1 VTEEIGLFPL
11 ELVLLPTE
19 RVPLHVFE
27 ERYKEL
33 VGECVREGREF
44 GLLLSSDAGLAE
56 VGTRAAVTE
65 VLQELPDGRMNV
77 IVEGGAR
84 FRLVDLTDGRAFQT
98 AEVEPVE
105 DEDEPPDDDEID
117 KALEVFRRI
126 VELTDSSGVDEPDR
140 DSPLLAFELAARIDF
155 GPELKQELLEIRSP
169 RERIVRLT
177 ELLERAAEAIALER
191 EVQERASKN
200 GKVIPFKPD
209 ESL

>member
-19 RVPLHVFE
+19 RVPLHIFE

-33 VGECVREGREF
+33 VGECLREGREF
-44 GLLLSSDAGLAE
+44 GLLLASNAGLAE
-56 VGTRAAVTE
+56 VGTRAAVAE

-77 IVEGGAR
+77 IVEGGER
-84 FRLVDLTDGRAFQT
+84 FRLVDLTDGRSFQT

-105 DEDEPPDDDEID
+105 DEDEPPDDEEID
-117 KALEVFRRI
+117 HALEVFRRL
-126 VELTDSSGVDEPDR
+126 VELTDSEVDEPAR

-155 GPELKQELLEIRSP
+155 GPGLKQELLELRSP

-191 EVQERASKN
+191 EVHDRASKN
-200 GKVIPFKPD
+200 GKVTQPPD
-209 ESL
+209 EAG

>member
-1 VTEEIGLFPL
+1 MTDEIGLFPL

-19 RVPLHVFE
+19 RVPLHIFE
-27 ERYKEL
+27 ERYREL

-56 VGTRAAVTE
+56 VGTRAAIAE

-77 IVEGGAR
+77 IVEGGER
-84 FRLVDLTDGRAFQT
+84 FRLVDLTDGRSFQT

-105 DEDEPPDDDEID
+105 DEDEPADDEEID
-117 KALEVFRRI
+117 KGIEVFRRL
-126 VELTDSSGVDEPDR
+126 VELTGAEVDEPDR

-155 GPELKQELLEIRSP
+155 GTSLKQELLEIVSP
-169 RERIVRLT
+169 QERMSRLV

-191 EVQERASKN
+191 EVHDRASGN
-200 GKVIPFKPD
+200 GKVMPLKPD
-209 ESL
+209 DGP